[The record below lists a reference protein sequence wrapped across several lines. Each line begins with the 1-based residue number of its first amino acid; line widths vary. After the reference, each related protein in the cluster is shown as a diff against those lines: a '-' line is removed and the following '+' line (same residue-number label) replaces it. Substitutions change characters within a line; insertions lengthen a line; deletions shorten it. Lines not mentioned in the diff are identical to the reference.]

1 MHKYRTHKCH
11 ELSLKNVNETVRL
24 SGWIHRKRDHG
35 QLIFLDLRD
44 HYGLTQ
50 VVIDSSNKNFS
61 VAESLSLESVITI
74 TGMVVERSE
83 DTINKKLPSG
93 YIEVNLS
100 ELEIISKSSTL
111 PLQVNS
117 DEDYGEE
124 TRLKFR
130 YLDFRRNKLHEN
142 IILRSK
148 VISYYQK

>member
-1 MHKYRTHKCH
+1 MHEYRTHKCH

-100 ELEIISKSSTL
+100 ELEIINEIVHRSIS
-111 PLQVNS
+111 
-117 DEDYGEE
+117 
-124 TRLKFR
+124 
-130 YLDFRRNKLHEN
+130 RR
-142 IILRSK
+142 
-148 VISYYQK
+148 